1 MNKEDKQKE
10 QDMPI
15 WWLLL
20 ETAGLYI
27 GFIILLRVIGSM
39 M

>member
-1 MNKEDKQKE
+1 MNNEDKQKE
-10 QDMPI
+10 QHIPT